1 MLISLAPIL
10 PPSLKKL
17 LLALPEDVQAGL
29 EEIRIREERPLEI
42 GFGGAGFAFV
52 TPQGDLAADAGQ
64 AYRPGREECRA
75 LLELLTNH
83 SVYTFEE
90 ELRRGYI
97 TIAGGHRVGLAGRT
111 VLEHG
116 GVKLIRDVGS
126 FNIRLARELPGA
138 ARPVLPHL
146 MDPAARSVHHTL
158 IIAPPQAGKTTLLR
172 DLVRLIS
179 RGEWPQPPAAAGF
192 AGGLDGAWRAGG
204 AGGVAAIASQAA
216 GAEAAAERRS
226 GVRLDGDAGGGGYGA
241 VASGLSADG
250 AVRVA
255 VASGLSARVPAAPAA
270 PFAGDSGVLPGWP
283 ARKVAVVDE
292 RSELAACVKGVPRF
306 DLGPRTD
313 VMDGCPKAEG
323 MMMMIRSLSPDVLA
337 VDEIGRREDAAAV
350 QEAAHAGIRVIAT
363 AHGADA
369 ADIGRR
375 PALRELLDEALFTR
389 LVVLERRREGRA
401 PLRVC
406 DSAGRTLFAV
416 DAAVA
421 AGRGG

>member
-1 MLISLAPIL
+1 MLCSLAPIL
-10 PPSLKKL
+10 PHSLKKL
-17 LLALPEDVQAGL
+17 LLTLPEDVQADL

-64 AYRPGREECRA
+64 AYRPGREECRS

-111 VLEHG
+111 VLEQG

-146 MDPAARSVHHTL
+146 LDPAARSVHHTL

-179 RGEWPQPPAAAGF
+179 RGEWPGQQAAGRASGF
-192 AGGLDGAWRAGG
+192 GGAEAGG
-204 AGGVAAIASQAA
+204 AGASGGRAWSAMGGNAEAKAA
-216 GAEAAAERRS
+216 GGEGGARYAGRISGLGGAAAHEGRSGAWSAGGPNGFGGEAAR
-226 GVRLDGDAGGGGYGA
+226 
-241 VASGLSADG
+241 
-250 AVRVA
+250 
-255 VASGLSARVPAAPAA
+255 AP
-270 PFAGDSGVLPGWP
+270 DWP

-369 ADIGRR
+369 ADVSRR
-375 PALRELLDEALFTR
+375 PALRELLDEALFAR
-389 LVVLERRREGRA
+389 IVVLERRREGRA
-401 PLRVC
+401 PLRIC
-406 DSAGRTLFAV
+406 DSAGRTLY
-416 DAAVA
+416 AAEAPAA